1 MKNEKWTEDL
11 YLYRMKPAPP
21 KKDDL
26 QEYIAL
32 YCAERNDKYLSWFF
46 HYYEPRLNT
55 VIMQTVQENAM
66 QGHFADLKQSY
77 VYGIYKALQKY
88 DISTGVPFLIFKE
101 HYVKN
106 EIDKYISTMRTGY
119 SVQSVDEYRTL
130 RKAMALYAKY
140 EYKFDDN
147 TISIISAETGRSIKN
162 TKEIIRAGIYS
173 THYTDFY
180 RKYADEDGEST
191 AEEVTVDTT
200 SNPERLFFKQWQ
212 AETLFSAYE
221 ALDYRERSMVA
232 DHLGFCPECYGI
244 YELSKDENGNSVK
257 LLRKGK
263 AYIDLAAEHM
273 LSSPDTAFQI
283 VNGAYEKMLIELAI
297 DEYIHIVE
305 LRLKFVDDNSVTY
318 EYCAD
323 HNKDWGEIHYTF
335 GEDDYDVVRYI
346 YADKIGGFYFALV
359 GEWVMHNINKKHFP
373 KYREQECLSF

>member
-1 MKNEKWTEDL
+1 MKNERWTEDL

-32 YCAERNDKYLSWFF
+32 YCAEKDNKYLSWFF

-66 QGHFADLKQSY
+66 QGHFADLKQAY
-77 VYGIYKALQKY
+77 VFGIYKALQKY

-119 SVQSVDEYRTL
+119 SVQRVDEYRTL
-130 RKAMALYAKY
+130 KKVMALYAKY
-140 EYKFDDN
+140 EYKFDE
-147 TISIISAETGRSIKN
+147 ETMAKIANAIEKSVKD
-162 TKEIIRAGIYS
+162 TKEIIRSGIES

-191 AEEVTVDTT
+191 AEDVTTDTT

-212 AETLFSAYE
+212 AEALFANYE
-221 ALDYRERSMVA
+221 ALDYRERTMVA

-257 LLRKGK
+257 VLRKGK

-305 LRLKFVDDNSVTY
+305 LRLKSADDKTVIY
-318 EYCAD
+318 EYCAA
-323 HNKDWGEIHYTF
+323 HNNDWDEIHYTF
-335 GEDDYDVVRYI
+335 GEDDYDVKRYI
-346 YADKIGGFYFALV
+346 YADRKGDFFFATA
-359 GEWVMHNINKKHFP
+359 GEWIVQNTNRNHIP
-373 KYREQECLSF
+373 KYLVIAL

>member
-1 MKNEKWTEDL
+1 MKHERWTEDL

-26 QEYIAL
+26 QEYITL
-32 YCAERNDKYLSWFF
+32 YLTENDEKYLKWFF
-46 HYYEPRLNT
+46 HYYEPRINT
-55 VIMQTVQENAM
+55 IIMQTVQENVM
-66 QGHFADLKQSY
+66 QGHFADMKQVY
-77 VYGIYKALQKY
+77 VFGIYKALQKY

-106 EIDKYISTMRTGY
+106 EIDKYISTMRMGY
-119 SVQSVDEYRTL
+119 SVQSVDEYRAL
-130 RKAMALYAKY
+130 KKAMALYAKY
-140 EYKFDDN
+140 EYKFDEE
-147 TISIISAETGRSIKN
+147 TINIIATEIGKSVKD
-162 TKEIIRAGIYS
+162 TKEIIRAGIDS

-180 RKYADEDGEST
+180 RKYADEGGEST
-191 AEEVTVDTT
+191 AEDVTVDYT
-200 SNPERLFFKQWQ
+200 SNPEKLYFKQWL
-212 AETLFSAYE
+212 ADGVFSAYE
-221 ALDYRERSMVA
+221 SLDYRERSMVA

-244 YELSKDENGNSVK
+244 YELCKDENGNSVK

-305 LRLKFVDDNSVTY
+305 LRLKSADDKSVTY

-323 HNKDWGEIHYTF
+323 HNNDWGEIHYTF

-346 YADKIGGFYFALV
+346 YADRKGGFFFTAA
-359 GEWVMHNINKKHFP
+359 GEWIMQNANRKHIP
-373 KYREQECLSF
+373 KYMVIAL

>member
-66 QGHFADLKQSY
+66 QGHFADLKQAY

-162 TKEIIRAGIYS
+162 TKEIMVPMDSRVIHIIIRPIIHFSLRTPLLMQRLQSYS
-173 THYTDFY
+173 TLCT
-180 RKYADEDGEST
+180 
-191 AEEVTVDTT
+191 
-200 SNPERLFFKQWQ
+200 
-212 AETLFSAYE
+212 
-221 ALDYRERSMVA
+221 RE
-232 DHLGFCPECYGI
+232 
-244 YELSKDENGNSVK
+244 
-257 LLRKGK
+257 
-263 AYIDLAAEHM
+263 
-273 LSSPDTAFQI
+273 
-283 VNGAYEKMLIELAI
+283 LI
-297 DEYIHIVE
+297 
-305 LRLKFVDDNSVTY
+305 LKV
-318 EYCAD
+318 
-323 HNKDWGEIHYTF
+323 
-335 GEDDYDVVRYI
+335 
-346 YADKIGGFYFALV
+346 
-359 GEWVMHNINKKHFP
+359 
-373 KYREQECLSF
+373 

>member
-1 MKNEKWTEDL
+1 
-11 YLYRMKPAPP
+11 MKPAPP

-32 YCAERNDKYLSWFF
+32 YCAEKDNKYLSWFF

-66 QGHFADLKQSY
+66 QGHFADLKQAY
-77 VYGIYKALQKY
+77 VFGIYKALQKY

-119 SVQSVDEYRTL
+119 SVQRVDEYRTL
-130 RKAMALYAKY
+130 KKVMALYAKY
-140 EYKFDDN
+140 EYKFDE
-147 TISIISAETGRSIKN
+147 ETMAKIANAIEKSVKD
-162 TKEIIRAGIYS
+162 TKEIIRSGIES

-191 AEEVTVDTT
+191 AEDVTTDTT

-212 AETLFSAYE
+212 AEALFANYE
-221 ALDYRERSMVA
+221 ALDYRERTMVA

-257 LLRKGK
+257 VLRKGK

-305 LRLKFVDDNSVTY
+305 LRLKSADDKTVIY
-318 EYCAD
+318 EYCAA
-323 HNKDWGEIHYTF
+323 HNNDWDEIHYTF
-335 GEDDYDVVRYI
+335 GEDDYDVKRYI
-346 YADKIGGFYFALV
+346 YADRKGDFFFATA
-359 GEWVMHNINKKHFP
+359 GEWIVQNTNRNHIP
-373 KYREQECLSF
+373 KYLVIAL

>member
-1 MKNEKWTEDL
+1 MRKSHKHLIAQLTRNIIL
-11 YLYRMKPAPP
+11 
-21 KKDDL
+21 
-26 QEYIAL
+26 IAL
-32 YCAERNDKYLSWFF
+32 DAQLRYLLTANNTLLQFTLNVFF
-46 HYYEPRLNT
+46 LF
-55 VIMQTVQENAM
+55 ENV
-66 QGHFADLKQSY
+66 GIGLVGKQCC
-77 VYGIYKALQKY
+77 KA
-88 DISTGVPFLIFKE
+88 FLIFKE
-101 HYVKN
+101 LYVKN

-140 EYKFDDN
+140 EYKFDDE
-147 TISIISAETGRSIKN
+147 TITIIAAEIGKSVKD
-162 TKEIIRAGIYS
+162 TKEIIRAGIDS

-180 RKYADEDGEST
+180 RKYADEGGEST
-191 AEEVTVDTT
+191 AEDVTVDTT
-200 SNPERLFFKQWQ
+200 SNPKRLFFKQWQ
-212 AETLFSAYE
+212 AEALFTAYE
-221 ALDYRERSMVA
+221 ALNYQERMTVA

-305 LRLKFVDDNSVTY
+305 LRLTSADNNSVTY

-323 HNKDWGEIHYTF
+323 HNNDWGEICYFF
-335 GEDDYDVVRYI
+335 GEDDYDVKRYI
-346 YADKIGGFYFALV
+346 HADKKGDFFFATA
-359 GEWVMHNINKKHFP
+359 GE
-373 KYREQECLSF
+373 

>member
-1 MKNEKWTEDL
+1 MQ
-11 YLYRMKPAPP
+11 PAPL
-21 KKDDL
+21 KRDDF

-32 YCAERNDKYLSWFF
+32 YFAEKDDKYLNWFF
-46 HYYEPRLNT
+46 HYYEQRINT
-55 VIMQTVQENAM
+55 VIMQTVQETAM
-66 QGHFADLKQSY
+66 QGHFADLKQAY
-77 VYGIYKALQKY
+77 VFGIYKALQKY

-130 RKAMALYAKY
+130 KKAIALYAKY

-147 TISIISAETGRSIKN
+147 TISIISAEIGRSIKD
-162 TKEIIRAGIYS
+162 TKEIIRAGIDS

-191 AEEVTVDTT
+191 ADDVTTDTT
-200 SNPERLFFKQWQ
+200 TNPERLFFKGWQ
-212 AETLFSAYE
+212 AEALFTAYE
-221 ALDYRERSMVA
+221 TLDYRERTMVA

-244 YELSKDENGNSVK
+244 YELGKDENGKPIK

-263 AYIDLAAEHM
+263 AYIDLAAGHM

-305 LRLKFVDDNSVTY
+305 LRLTSADNNSVTY

-323 HNKDWGEIHYTF
+323 HNNDWGEICYFF
-335 GEDDYDVVRYI
+335 GEDDYDVKRYI
-346 YADKIGGFYFALV
+346 YADRKGDFFFATA
-359 GEWVMHNINKKHFP
+359 GEWIMHNTGRKHIP
-373 KYREQECLSF
+373 RYMVVSL

>member
-1 MKNEKWTEDL
+1 MRKPHKHLVTQFACYIVLIAPNTQL
-11 YLYRMKPAPP
+11 RYLLTANNTL
-21 KKDDL
+21 L
-26 QEYIAL
+26 QFTL
-32 YCAERNDKYLSWFF
+32 NVFF
-46 HYYEPRLNT
+46 LF
-55 VIMQTVQENAM
+55 ENV
-66 QGHFADLKQSY
+66 GIGLVGKQCC
-77 VYGIYKALQKY
+77 KA
-88 DISTGVPFLIFKE
+88 FLIFKE
-101 HYVKN
+101 RYVKN

-140 EYKFDDN
+140 EYKFDDE
-147 TISIISAETGRSIKN
+147 TITIIAAEIGKSVKD
-162 TKEIIRAGIYS
+162 TKEIIRAGIDS

-180 RKYADEDGEST
+180 RKYADEGGEST
-191 AEEVTVDTT
+191 AEDVTVDTT

-212 AETLFSAYE
+212 AEALFTAYE
-221 ALDYRERSMVA
+221 ALNYRERMTVA

-305 LRLKFVDDNSVTY
+305 LRLTSADNNSVTY

-323 HNKDWGEIHYTF
+323 HNNDWGEICYFF
-335 GEDDYDVVRYI
+335 GEDDYDVKRYI
-346 YADKIGGFYFALV
+346 HADKKGDFFFATA
-359 GEWVMHNINKKHFP
+359 GEWIMHNTCRNHIP
-373 KYREQECLSF
+373 RYMVVSL